1 MAARKKK
8 QVSLSVKKG
17 EKLPASRGAGLTAK
31 GRAKY
36 NKATGSKLKAPQPG
50 GGKRKK
56 SYCSRSAGQ
65 MKMHGITAE
74 VEVLM
79 DNKIFIAALLGF
91 CGWIGM
97 AVTDLKTEVAVVNV
111 KVTENHKMLS
121 VLWDDFLGN
130 RHDNI
135 AKLNIKVN

>member
-36 NKATGSKLKAPQPG
+36 NRATGSKLTAPQPG

-56 SYCSRSAGQ
+56 SYCARSAGQ
-65 MKMHGITAE
+65 MKMHNVNCSKTPKKRIC
-74 VEVLM
+74 
-79 DNKIFIAALLGF
+79 AARRRWK
-91 CGWIGM
+91 C
-97 AVTDLKTEVAVVNV
+97 
-111 KVTENHKMLS
+111 
-121 VLWDDFLGN
+121 
-130 RHDNI
+130 
-135 AKLNIKVN
+135 